1 MENIDVISEPVDP
14 TVSANVNSLMTKAKS
29 LHNSYGEFPVVAMP
43 QDEGI
48 YEFPL
53 NADNLSDDILDTW
66 LVKLG
71 AWRGYAINK
80 IAENEGEIG
89 LLSEG
94 YDLMVLSKIADL
106 EATSTKKLLKD
117 SLKGMILNDNPDL
130 LILAKK
136 VMVLKAELK
145 ILKGRLSLYDT
156 HFEAISRVITRR
168 GQERQRS

>member
-1 MENIDVISEPVDP
+1 MVETDVISEPTDP
-14 TVSANVNSLMTKAKS
+14 AVSGNVTSLLTKAKS
-29 LHNSYGEFPVVAMP
+29 LHNSYSEFPVVAMP
-43 QDEGI
+43 QDEGS

-53 NADNLSDDILDTW
+53 NADNLSDEVLDTW

-80 IAENEGEIG
+80 IAENEGEVG

-94 YDLMVLSKIADL
+94 YDLMILSKIADL

-117 SLKGMILNDNPDL
+117 SLKGMVLNDNPDL
-130 LILAKK
+130 LNLAKRIII
-136 VMVLKAELK
+136 LKAELK
-145 ILKGRLSLYDT
+145 VLKGRLSLYDT

-168 GQERQRS
+168 GQERQRT

>member
-1 MENIDVISEPVDP
+1 MVETDVISEPTDP
-14 TVSANVNSLMTKAKS
+14 AVSGNVTSLLTKAKS
-29 LHNSYGEFPVVAMP
+29 LHNSYSEFPVVAMP
-43 QDEGI
+43 QDEGS

-53 NADNLSDDILDTW
+53 NADNLSDEVLDTW

-94 YDLMVLSKIADL
+94 YDLMILSKIADL

-117 SLKGMILNDNPDL
+117 SLKGMVLNDNPDL
-130 LILAKK
+130 LNLAKRIII
-136 VMVLKAELK
+136 LKAELK
-145 ILKGRLSLYDT
+145 VLKGRLSLYDT

-168 GQERQRS
+168 GQERQRT